1 MGLYAIELFPTK
13 LRSTSMGSAT
23 AITRL
28 VSFLSAFEF
37 PYIALTLGELP
48 FFEFLVI
55 VTFLGFIWTIFCTP
69 ETKLNEVVF
78 ALAQRVDPQRDVVVI
93 PGAHVDVLDTGSP
106 TPGYGS
112 KLGIDATRKLPEE
125 YGGRSWPE
133 EVEPDPEVSRKISE
147 TLRSIL
153 Q

>member
-1 MGLYAIELFPTK
+1 VDLNLPEYGLYQGVAIVSIKKRYPGHAKKVMAALWGLGHMMSLTK
-13 LRSTSMGSAT
+13 ML
-23 AITRL
+23 
-28 VSFLSAFEF
+28 
-37 PYIALTLGELP
+37 
-48 FFEFLVI
+48 I
-55 VTFLGFIWTIFCTP
+55 VVDHDVDVHN
-69 ETKLNEVVF
+69 LNEVVF